1 MNKQIRIW
9 IEEVS
14 NGKTIIVSKEI
25 KIVHPLIDRIVRNL
39 AQIDI
44 IRYIK
49 IRPDFLAA
57 SNEIKGGSRDPVAE
71 PHHPTATG
79 VSVIVDFPQ
88 QYVQFYEMN
97 AARKGYGQK
106 MVDAVLNGAPRR
118 LGGLHSD
125 GLERRLLGK
134 DESQL
139 PLGQLELHV
148 ADALSWPKQKDSR
161 EVQ

>member
-25 KIVHPLIDRIVRNL
+25 KTVPPLFDRIVRNL

-57 SNEIKGGSRDPVAE
+57 SNEIKGGSGDPIAE

-79 VSVIVDFPQ
+79 VSLIMDFPQ
-88 QYVQFYEMN
+88 QYIQFYEIN
-97 AARKGYGQK
+97 AAQK
-106 MVDAVLNGAPRR
+106 RATVKR
-118 LGGLHSD
+118 
-125 GLERRLLGK
+125 
-134 DESQL
+134 
-139 PLGQLELHV
+139 
-148 ADALSWPKQKDSR
+148 W
-161 EVQ
+161 